1 MTSNSTSTLPSVPGS
16 SPPAS
21 PPASASDTHA
31 ATSERVRELLSPVLA
46 EAGYELIDA
55 VLHAGTLQVL
65 VELEIGRIDLDGVAA
80 ATRLVDEVLESTDPI
95 PGSYMLEVSSP
106 GLERPLRTPAHFQR
120 FVGSQI
126 TLKTNPGVDGDRRI
140 EGILATADAHF
151 GGDVVVGE
159 RRVAYV
165 DIERARTVFVFGGQ
179 PKPGGPKPGGPK
191 SKKSAQATTKTA
203 PPMVLDEGEQR

>member
-1 MTSNSTSTLPSVPGS
+1 MTSHATSTLSSVPGS
-16 SPPAS
+16 SPMAS
-21 PPASASDTHA
+21 PPATAGETHA

-46 EAGYELIDA
+46 EVGFELIDA
-55 VLHAGTLQVL
+55 VLHAGTLQIL

-80 ATRLVDEVLESTDPI
+80 ATRLIDEVLESADPI

-120 FVGSQI
+120 FVGSPI
-126 TLKTNPGVDGDRRI
+126 TLKTNPGVEGERRI
-140 EGILATADAHF
+140 EGILTAADADN
-151 GGDVVVGE
+151 GGDVVVGD
-159 RRVAYV
+159 RRVAYS

-179 PKPGGPKPGGPK
+179 PKPGGPK
-191 SKKSAQATTKTA
+191 SKKTPKATTNVA